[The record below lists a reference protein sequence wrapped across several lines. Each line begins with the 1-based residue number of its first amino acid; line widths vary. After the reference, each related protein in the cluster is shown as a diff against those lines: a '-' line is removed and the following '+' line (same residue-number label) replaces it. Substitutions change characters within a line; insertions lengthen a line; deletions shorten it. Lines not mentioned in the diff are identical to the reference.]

1 MPPLVHKMCDPP
13 GDADVP
19 YIEPMFSETKP
30 ERTRRLDRFFAQIIQ
45 SERSLE
51 EQHKERV
58 TDALRHAFQ
67 EDDMTLDEALPF
79 RVFELWRATRFFC
92 EAVGLI
98 SHGQLLS
105 ENPEIN
111 ITEPRPFGWYLSLS
125 SYPPTSTHTTFLNQF
140 RMHASKNPQ
149 ELFSLSPRP
158 LNNGS
163 LLAHRAMFTSIGTS
177 LKLSQHKGKPS
188 GPLARKLSRV
198 PIGRWGCAGT
208 LMPVHG
214 SYTQEE
220 QDDIYK
226 ELWPSLSDFL
236 DFEYGTI
243 TEVSDI
249 LTSAGMYGAM
259 DYLRNEVGIMHSE
272 ASGLCDMAARGIHAT
287 RLQDPELVKSLH
299 VARLQNLQTRCRNV
313 QDRRVELAA
322 MRAEAEIV
330 GLTNQKDNQSQDE
343 LLEAA
348 LLGAERA
355 REQLTE

>member
-1 MPPLVHKMCDPP
+1 
-13 GDADVP
+13 
-19 YIEPMFSETKP
+19 
-30 ERTRRLDRFFAQIIQ
+30 LDKFFAQIIQ
-45 SERSLE
+45 SDRTEVE
-51 EQHKERV
+51 KQKERV

-67 EDDMTLDEALPF
+67 EDDMTLDDALPF

-92 EAVGLI
+92 EAIGLV
-98 SHGQLLS
+98 SHGQLLT
-105 ENPEIN
+105 EIN
-111 ITEPRPFGWYLSLS
+111 ELSISETKPFSWYASLS
-125 SYPPTSTHTTFLNQF
+125 CYPPTSTHKTFLCQF
-140 RMHASKNPQ
+140 KAYAAKHPNSPFA
-149 ELFSLSPRP
+149 LSPRQ
-158 LNNGS
+158 LVNGS
-163 LLAHRAMFTSIGTS
+163 LAAHRALFTSIATS
-177 LKLSQHKGKPS
+177 LKLPLHTGKPS
-188 GPLARKLSRV
+188 GPISRKLSRA

-214 SYTQEE
+214 SYTQQE

-226 ELWPSLSDFL
+226 ELWPSLSDFF
-236 DFEYGTI
+236 DFEYGTV

-249 LTSAGMYGAM
+249 LTSSGMYGAM
-259 DYLRNEVGIMHSE
+259 DYLRNEVGILHAE

-322 MRAEAEIV
+322 LRAEAEIV

-355 REQLTE
+355 REQLSE